1 MIGYYIAMVIGF
13 VFGYFSACLM
23 MMSKKIQRWMIN
35 LLNNF
40 KIILFNFFLILS
52 VIICVIVIFI
62 TSFFIV
68 IFEYF
73 EKKLVSYLKK

>member
-1 MIGYYIAMVIGF
+1 M
-13 VFGYFSACLM
+13 
-23 MMSKKIQRWMIN
+23 
-35 LLNNF
+35 NNF

-62 TSFFIV
+62 IAFFIV